1 MNRISLVLTISA
13 LIVSP
18 VGAEEKAKPAAPEK
32 AVIQQDVSA
41 KDVAA
46 TPINDLNIKKTEIPP
61 LLITAQDKP
70 YDLAGLGSCASLT
83 AAIIEI
89 EKVVGDDIDLAAAAN
104 SNMQA
109 GRVAQSVIG
118 AFIPFRGVIREVSGA
133 SSQDRKL
140 RAAILAGNVRRGFL
154 KGVGLQRGCA
164 YPARPASVQDA
175 ARVLAEQAAADPKSK
190 EKKDAA
196 ARAAEAAKLAE
207 PAASATSDAPGTG
220 ATKKHPR
227 KRRHR

>member
-1 MNRISLVLTISA
+1 MNRITLILMGSA
-13 LIVSP
+13 LIASP
-18 VGAEEKAKPAAPEK
+18 AWAEDNAKPAAPEK

-41 KDVAA
+41 KDVAS

-61 LLITAQDKP
+61 LLITAQAKP
-70 YDLAGLGSCASLT
+70 YDLGGLGSCASLS

-89 EKVVGDDIDLAAAAN
+89 EKVVGDDIDLDAVAN
-104 SNMQA
+104 SNLQA

-118 AFIPFRGVIREVSGA
+118 SFIPFRGVIREVSGA
-133 SSQDRKL
+133 SAQDRKY

-175 ARVLAEQAAADPKSK
+175 ARILAAEAAADPKNK
-190 EKKDAA
+190 EKQEAA
-196 ARAAEAAKLAE
+196 ARATEAAKSAE
-207 PAASATSDAPGTG
+207 PAPAPSH
-220 ATKKHPR
+220 KSR
-227 KRRHR
+227 KRRR